1 MFIYFFAL
9 QQTVCL
15 MKAGK
20 RKRSVNFQVINKKD
34 FSLANLRYNDLNKK
48 EVVEGKMISY
58 MINKARPQ
66 VTFEFIFSISKNF
79 NFKITVYLLY

>member
-1 MFIYFFAL
+1 
-9 QQTVCL
+9 

-66 VTFEFIFSISKNF
+66 VTFEFIFSIS
-79 NFKITVYLLY
+79 